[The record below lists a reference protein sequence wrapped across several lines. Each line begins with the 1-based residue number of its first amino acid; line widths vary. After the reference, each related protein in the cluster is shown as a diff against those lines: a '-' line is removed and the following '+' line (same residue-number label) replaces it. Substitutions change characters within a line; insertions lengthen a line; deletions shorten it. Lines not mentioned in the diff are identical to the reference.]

1 MSQKMQLPAWWPSTA
16 NVLIL
21 AGALA
26 NIAIWVQAGEMVERG
41 NALVTVSSVAL
52 GVLMS
57 FGPVEIIRKWGMMK
71 PTIDRTVKGEIIS
84 RPNPKYYTALAAFV
98 LILASEAILLA
109 PVLSAMLTGNALP
122 VYLGKMVVWW
132 SAGRVLVSAI
142 ALGGL
147 AAVLGVHAPKSEEGR
162 PEKPEKPPKS
172 EQNAPQV
179 DGTAAQSVPERKMVR
194 CTEPGC
200 GMEYA
205 WPNGKGAHYKKHHKP
220 VQVDASLLIKKDG

>member
-1 MSQKMQLPAWWPSTA
+1 MAQKIQLPGWWPSSA
-16 NVLIL
+16 NVLIVS
-21 AGALA
+21 GALA

-41 NALVTVSSVAL
+41 NGLVTVSSIAL

-71 PTIDRTVKGEIIS
+71 PTIDRTVKGEISS
-84 RPNPKYYTALAAFV
+84 RPNPKYYTALTAFM
-98 LILASEAILLA
+98 LILASEAVLLA
-109 PVLSAMLTGNALP
+109 PVLSAMLTGKALAA
-122 VYLGKMVVWW
+122 YLGDLVVWW

-147 AAVLGVHAPKSEEGR
+147 AAVIGIHTPKSEEQK

-172 EQNAPQV
+172 ESAKPH
-179 DGTAAQSVPERKMVR
+179 APERKLVR

-220 VQVDASLLIKKDG
+220 VQVDASLLIKKDE

>member
-1 MSQKMQLPAWWPSTA
+1 MKTKTLSWMPSWTSI
-16 NVLIL
+16 LIK

-41 NALVTVSSVAL
+41 NALVTVSSIAL

-84 RPNPKYYTALAAFV
+84 RPNPKYYTALAAFI
-98 LILASEAILLA
+98 LILGSEAFLLA
-109 PVLSAMLTGNALP
+109 PVLSAMLTGKALAE
-122 VYLGKMVVWW
+122 YLGDLVVWW

-147 AAVLGVHAPKSEEGR
+147 AAVLGVHTPKSEEPK
-162 PEKPEKPPKS
+162 PEKPEKPMKAEVP
-172 EQNAPQV
+172 
-179 DGTAAQSVPERKMVR
+179 AAQAVANASQSAPERKMVR

>member
-1 MSQKMQLPAWWPSTA
+1 MPSWT
-16 NVLIL
+16 NILIN

-41 NALVTVSSVAL
+41 NALVTISSLAL

-57 FGPVEIIRKWGMMK
+57 FGPVEIIRKWGMMN
-71 PTIDRTVKGEIIS
+71 PTINRTVKGEITS
-84 RPNPKYYTALAAFV
+84 RPNPKYYTGLTAFV
-98 LILASEAILLA
+98 LILSSEAVLLA
-109 PVLSAMLTGNALP
+109 PVLSAMLTTKTLAE
-122 VYLGKMVVWW
+122 YLGNLVVLW

-147 AAVLGVHAPKSEEGR
+147 AAVLGVHAPKSEEPK
-162 PEKPEKPPKS
+162 PEKPEKPAKTEEP
-172 EQNAPQV
+172 
-179 DGTAAQSVPERKMVR
+179 AAQTAESAPERKMVR

-220 VQVDASLLIKKDG
+220 VQVDSSLLIKKDG

>member
-1 MSQKMQLPAWWPSTA
+1 MAQKMQLPGWWPSAA
-16 NVLIL
+16 NILIIS
-21 AGALA
+21 GALA

-41 NALVTVSSVAL
+41 NALVTVSSFAL

-57 FGPVEIIRKWGMMK
+57 FGPVEIIRKWGLMK
-71 PTIDRTVKGEIIS
+71 PTIDRTVKGEITS
-84 RPNPKYYTALAAFV
+84 RPNPKYFTALAAFI
-98 LILASEAILLA
+98 LILGSEAFLLA
-109 PVLSAMLTGNALP
+109 PVLSAMLTGKALAE
-122 VYLGKMVVWW
+122 YLGGLVVWW

-147 AAVLGVHAPKSEEGR
+147 AAVIGVHAPKSDEPK

-172 EQNAPQV
+172 ETPAPQEAESAPKRV
-179 DGTAAQSVPERKMVR
+179 MVR
-194 CTEPGC
+194 CTEPAC

-220 VQVDASLLIKKDG
+220 VQVDSSLLIKKDGG